1 MKMHLRTWGFA
12 GLVFAALVSMSSVV
26 YSQTGSAVHV
36 SAVVKASSVQLEARA
51 ASPFDYTIYRP
62 SDTLF
67 VVDLTGVTAGDSSL
81 ARVLDSDVVS
91 SYRLRDFRAT
101 QRPVVRLEVL
111 TRVPVEPRVE
121 RANDQELILI
131 FAPSANSGVAKAV
144 SRPVADRPT
153 EAPANLH
160 RVVIEQV
167 QLTQSGE
174 ETQVRVLGNSNLAYR
189 VLKLSHPDRLVLDF
203 DGASLKTV
211 EKSLPSN
218 LNPVREVRMAQ
229 FGPDV
234 TRVVIDLRES
244 AHFNVHASGNEVTVA
259 FAPGTTGAPSAA
271 APTNP
276 MKGAEGVAK
285 RSQPRERR
293 DASQGALVQAVTLP
307 ANLSQSSAALASP
320 APAQLEAGGSSKE
333 LTGKAEEKPAV
344 QPNPGLAAAVVP
356 GAPLQE
362 QQTSTPPM
370 SAPNSV
376 VESTGRYSGEPISVN
391 LKDVDLKDFFRLIHE
406 ISGLNVVLDP
416 GVKGNLTIVLDNVP
430 WDQALDVVLQ
440 NNDLDK
446 RVEGNVLRIATK
458 DTLRREAEQQRDLAK
473 AEEESVPIVTT
484 TRVLSYAKAEDLVGT
499 FKKFLTPRGDIL
511 ADSRS
516 NTLIIRDIPSVM
528 PVLDNLIRQL
538 DRKTQQVEIEA
549 RVVAANR
556 NFARE
561 IGTQFAFG
569 TSAVNGKNIFG
580 GASSVGTSPITRS
593 TGPACTVNTTTC
605 VNPPFLPIPPLVV
618 GNPPSTTSPG
628 TAAMPLVTNLA
639 ATVPTSGVSYLFSSP
654 NFFLDY
660 IITAAESKGVGKL
673 LSKPRVTTQNNTKAI
688 VKQGT
693 KIPIQTIINNTIS
706 VQYIDAVLELEV
718 TPQITAEGTVF
729 MDVHVENTQIDPSIP
744 RVNGIPALD
753 TQAAE
758 TKILINDGGTV
769 VVGGIIISSQ
779 RTDIEQVPLFGS
791 IPLLGNLF
799 RHTTVNSQSQE
810 LLFFLTPRI
819 LPS

>member
-1 MKMHLRTWGFA
+1 MKMHLRTWGYA

-26 YSQTGSAVHV
+26 YSQTGSTVHV
-36 SAVVKASSVQLEARA
+36 SAVMKAGSVQLEARA

-67 VVDLTGVTAGDSSL
+67 VVDLSGVTAGDSSL

-111 TRVPVEPRVE
+111 TRVSVEPRVE

-131 FAPSANSGVAKAV
+131 FARSANSGVAKVV
-144 SRPVADRPT
+144 SRPVDNRPT

-174 ETQVRVLGNSNLAYR
+174 ETQVRVRGNSNLAYR

-244 AHFNVHASGNEVTVA
+244 AHFNVHATGNEVTVA
-259 FAPGTTGAPSAA
+259 FAPPNTTAAPSVA

-276 MKGAEGVAK
+276 MKGESVAK
-285 RSQPRERR
+285 HSQPRERR
-293 DASQGALVQAVTLP
+293 DASQGTLVQAVTLP

-320 APAQLEAGGSSKE
+320 ASKLEAGASSKE
-333 LTGKAEEKPAV
+333 VTGKAEEKPAA
-344 QPNPGLAAAVVP
+344 QPNPGVAAAVL
-356 GAPLQE
+356 PLQE
-362 QQTSTPPM
+362 QQTGTPPT
-370 SAPNSV
+370 SAPAV
-376 VESTGRYSGEPISVN
+376 MESTGRYSGEPISVN

-569 TSAVNGKNIFG
+569 TTAVNGKNTFG
-580 GASSVGTSPITRS
+580 GASSVGTSPVIRP
-593 TGPACTVNTTTC
+593 TGPVCTANTTTC

-618 GNPPSTTSPG
+618 GNPPSLTSPG
-628 TAAMPLVTNLA
+628 TAAMPLATNLA
-639 ATVPTSGVSYLFSSP
+639 ATVPTSGITYLFTSP

>member
-1 MKMHLRTWGFA
+1 MKMHLRTWGLA

-36 SAVVKASSVQLEARA
+36 SAAVKAGSVQLEARS

-81 ARVLDSDVVS
+81 ARVLDSEVVS

-189 VLKLSHPDRLVLDF
+189 VLQLSHPDRLVLDF
-203 DGASLKTV
+203 DGARLKTV

-244 AHFNVHASGNEVTVA
+244 AHFNVHANGNEVTVA
-259 FAPGTTGAPSAA
+259 FAPPSTTAAPSAA
-271 APTNP
+271 APTNL
-276 MKGAEGVAK
+276 MKAESVAK

-293 DASQGALVQAVTLP
+293 DASQGSLVQAVILP

-320 APAQLEAGGSSKE
+320 AASKLEAGASSKE
-333 LTGKAEEKPAV
+333 VTGKAEEKSAV
-344 QPNPGLAAAVVP
+344 QPNPGMAAAVV
-356 GAPLQE
+356 PLQE
-362 QQTSTPPM
+362 QQTPPA
-370 SAPNSV
+370 SAPAPAMGSMAQ
-376 VESTGRYSGEPISVN
+376 YSGEPISVN

-580 GASSVGTSPITRS
+580 GATSVGTSPVIRP
-593 TGPACTVNTTTC
+593 TGPVCTPNTTTC

-618 GNPPSTTSPG
+618 GNPPSLTSPG

-639 ATVPTSGVSYLFSSP
+639 ATVPTSGVTYLFSSP

-791 IPLLGNLF
+791 IPLIGNLF

>member
-1 MKMHLRTWGFA
+1 
-12 GLVFAALVSMSSVV
+12 MSGVV
-26 YSQTGSAVHV
+26 YSQTGSTVHV
-36 SAVVKASSVQLEARA
+36 SAVVKAGSVELEARA

-67 VVDLTGVTAGDSSL
+67 VVDLSGVTAGDSSL
-81 ARVLDSDVVS
+81 ARVLDSEVVS

-121 RANDQELILI
+121 RANDEQLILI

-144 SRPVADRPT
+144 SHPVAERST
-153 EAPANLH
+153 EAPANLR

-167 QLTQSGE
+167 QLTRSGE
-174 ETQVRVLGNSNLAYR
+174 ETQVRVLGNSNLVYH

-203 DGASLKTV
+203 EGAHLKTP

-218 LNPVREVRMAQ
+218 LDPVREVRMAQ

-244 AHFNVHASGNEVTVA
+244 AHFDVHASGNEVTVA
-259 FAPGTTGAPSAA
+259 FAPPSTPAAPSAA

-276 MKGAEGVAK
+276 VKAESVAK

-320 APAQLEAGGSSKE
+320 AASKLEARVSSKE
-333 LTGKAEEKPAV
+333 VTGKAEEKPAM
-344 QPNPGLAAAVVP
+344 QPNSGVGAAVVP
-356 GAPLQE
+356 GAPLQ
-362 QQTSTPPM
+362 QQENATPPA
-370 SAPNSV
+370 SAPAPAMGSMAQ
-376 VESTGRYSGEPISVN
+376 YSGEPISVN

-473 AEEESVPIVTT
+473 AEEESVPIITT

-569 TSAVNGKNIFG
+569 TSAVNGKNVFG
-580 GASSVGTSPITRS
+580 GASSVGTSPITRA
-593 TGPACTVNTTTC
+593 TGPLCTPGPSC

-618 GNPPSTTSPG
+618 GTPPSVTSPG
-628 TAAMPLVTNLA
+628 SAAMPLATNLA

-791 IPLLGNLF
+791 IPLIGNLF